1 MRNEAGKLVLTWEE
15 YHQPWKL
22 VFEEKEKDKKKE
34 SK

>member
-22 VFEEKEKDKKKE
+22 VFEEKDKKKE